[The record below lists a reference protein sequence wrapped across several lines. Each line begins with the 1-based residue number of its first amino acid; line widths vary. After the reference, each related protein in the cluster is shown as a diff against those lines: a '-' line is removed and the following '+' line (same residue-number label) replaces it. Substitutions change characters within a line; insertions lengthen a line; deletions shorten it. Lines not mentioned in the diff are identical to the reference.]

1 MIVQT
6 ESNQNG
12 KAIQVTTE
20 KHSKLAWK
28 WFPVDA
34 CSLKR
39 TDCRGAANYQRS

>member
-1 MIVQT
+1 MNDCANREQ
-6 ESNQNG
+6 S
-12 KAIQVTTE
+12 KWQVTTE

-39 TDCRGAANYQRS
+39 PDCRGAANYQRS